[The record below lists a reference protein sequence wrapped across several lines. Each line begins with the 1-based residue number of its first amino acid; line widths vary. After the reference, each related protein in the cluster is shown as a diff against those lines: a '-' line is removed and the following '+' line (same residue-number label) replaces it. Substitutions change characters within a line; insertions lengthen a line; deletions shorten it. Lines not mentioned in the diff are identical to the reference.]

1 MNAGSYSNSFSVQDS
16 RKMLALI
23 QEYADKLRA
32 LCDGYIEEKSK
43 RQQFVLSA
51 ATVFFI
57 IAVTFTFAISSFAK
71 LQNSSSAFGGA
82 IAVISATTACMFL
95 IFLRSSAKR
104 TMRSYDLHQVAST
117 VERLLRTASQYSE
130 HASQSLGD
138 KFEFDIRLAEAEAA
152 LRMYKEVF
160 GETEQRPRSFG

>member
-1 MNAGSYSNSFSVQDS
+1 MSAGTYSSPFSVRDAD
-16 RKMLALI
+16 KMLALI

-32 LCDGYIEEKSK
+32 LCDAYLEEKIK

-51 ATVFFI
+51 ATALFI
-57 IAVTFTFAISSFAK
+57 MGVTFTFGISSLAK
-71 LQNSSSAFGGA
+71 LQSSEVFGGT
-82 IAVISATTACMFL
+82 IAAISATTAVMFL
-95 IFLRSSAKR
+95 VFFRSSAKR

-152 LRMYKEVF
+152 LRMYKDVYGEAERNSVGF
-160 GETEQRPRSFG
+160 G